1 MSLPQA
7 SPPGTARVD
16 LAPWLFHGLPTPVC
30 LLDAAGRLL
39 ALNPSAMAFC
49 GPGAEALLGL
59 PAMEALA
66 LVPADGHGDAWSRL
80 TPTGARPRLACR
92 VTAADGGSRPVDVI
106 YTALSGGDEP
116 LAVLFLIGPEVA
128 EALSTTPEWALRDP
142 VTGLGN
148 RQRWER
154 EVAHWDQRPGCVAFF
169 DLDDLK
175 EVNDLHG
182 HVAGDRTLAAVGA
195 ALGTFAPADSLT
207 VRYGGDEF
215 VVLHPSAD
223 EAAVGAWAR
232 NAVAHVARVAASAE
246 LPIVP
251 RLSHGEAAFGPGGL
265 RLAVQRADDLLYE
278 RKGVLLRAAGGGRL
292 ILTREGR
299 TALRGPGDDRR
310 PLAARVNRFGPEFE
324 AHFRSIYARSL
335 EQAREFVAFVQPE
348 SGQAVVEVGAGA
360 GRITFDGGLAARVGE
375 AGQLLVTDPSGDQL
389 VEARRRAAA
398 LGLPWLHF
406 LRAPA
411 EELPLASGTADLV
424 IGSTFLHLA
433 DPERALREMVRVIR
447 PGGRVA
453 LSAPLEPPLSPMLRS
468 CLEPVWAVLAEY
480 GREPRSFLLSEAD
493 LRTAFAQAGLEVERS
508 QLTGLEELSVPSV
521 EVAVAMCEQAGLV
534 SVLLRDVPAERHPA
548 AQAAFA
554 ARLREEFPPTPP
566 EARRRHMRWLH
577 LVGRRVQ

>member
-1 MSLPQA
+1 M
-7 SPPGTARVD
+7 SPPQVSRHGMARLD
-16 LAPWLFHGLPTPVC
+16 LAPRLFHGLPTPVC

-39 ALNPSAMAFC
+39 ALNPSAVAFC
-49 GPGAEALLGL
+49 GRDAEALLGL

-92 VTAADGGSRPVDVI
+92 VTAADGGSRPIDVI
-106 YTALSGGDEP
+106 YTPLSAGDEP

-195 ALGTFAPADSLT
+195 ALGTIAPADSLT

-232 NAVAHVARVAASAE
+232 NAVAHVARLAAE

-265 RLAVQRADDLLYE
+265 CAAVQRADDLLYE
-278 RKGVLLRAAGGGRL
+278 RKGVLLRTAGGGRL

-299 TALRGPGDDRR
+299 TALRGSGDDRR
-310 PLAARVNRFGPEFE
+310 PLAARVNRFGPDFE
-324 AHFRSIYARSL
+324 AHFRAIYARSL

-348 SGQAVVEVGAGA
+348 GGQAVVEVGAGA
-360 GRITFDGGLAARVGE
+360 GRITFDGGLAERVGE
-375 AGQLLVTDPSGDQL
+375 AGQLLVTDPSGAQL
-389 VEARRRAAA
+389 AEARRRAAA

-424 IGSTFLHLA
+424 IGSTFLHLGE
-433 DPERALREMVRVIR
+433 PERALREMVRVIR

-453 LSAPLEPPLSPMLRS
+453 LSAPLPPPLSPVLRA
-468 CLEPVWAVLAEY
+468 CLEPVWAVLAEH
-480 GREPRSFLLSEAD
+480 GREPRSLLLSEAD
-493 LRTAFAQAGLEVERS
+493 LRAAFAQAGLEVERS
-508 QLTGLEELSVPSV
+508 QLTGLEELAVPSA
-521 EVAVAMCEQAGLV
+521 EGAVAMCEQAGLV

-548 AQAAFA
+548 ARTAFA
-554 ARLREEFPPTPP
+554 ARLREAFAQTPP
-566 EARRRHMRWLH
+566 DARRRHVRWLH
-577 LVGRRVQ
+577 LVGRRVR